1 MANRPRS
8 IVAKQ
13 GVASAVL
20 RIAVCIK
27 QIPLV
32 EDANFDPVTKTIRRD
47 GVNVISAFDLRAI
60 SLAMEF
66 KGTLGAHAT
75 VVTMGPPQARAA
87 LTDALAMGMDRAVHL
102 EDRAFAGSDTLATA
116 RTLGKWLK
124 RENFDLIML
133 GKYSLDAETGQVG
146 PEIAE
151 LLGIAQITG
160 VRKVQI
166 KDRTVV
172 AERESD
178 EGYDEVECALPAVLT
193 CAERVAQ
200 PIRVKAEAAEQ
211 ASARPIETVRAA
223 TLDSDLT
230 HFGAAGSPTWVQEVR
245 AVQTSHPKCRMIDAA
260 NPEDAAREVVAAL
273 SAMGALRR
281 ADKMRRP
288 VSAAIR
294 KPARGRDLWVA
305 CETDLAGAVTRGSL
319 ELLSHG
325 DELIARLG
333 GALVAI
339 GFPAALARHAE
350 LLASFGADHVVVL
363 DHPALDAYTPEAA
376 AEAMAHLVRERTPW
390 GLLLSASERGRDWG
404 PRLAARLGLGLTG
417 DAIGIEFD
425 DEGRMVA
432 LKPAFG
438 GNIVAPILS
447 KTFPQ
452 MATVRAGVLELAAA
466 NSVREAAV
474 ETVRPRLAAAL
485 SRMIATHSLLD
496 NSIAPLDGA
505 HVVVGVGMGVG
516 GPEGV
521 AAAKDLARTLGA
533 GMCATRRVT
542 DQGWMPRQLQ
552 VGLTGKAIDPQL
564 YIAIGVRGAPNH
576 TVGIKRAEVVVAI
589 NNDADAP
596 IFEHATLGLVSDWSI
611 ILPALAAAFK
621 PQSSI

>member
-1 MANRPRS
+1 
-8 IVAKQ
+8 
-13 GVASAVL
+13 VL

-47 GVNVISAFDLRAI
+47 GTNVISAFDLRAI

-66 KGTLGAHAT
+66 KQSLGAHAT
-75 VVTMGPPQARAA
+75 VITMGPPQARTA
-87 LTDALAMGMDRAVHL
+87 LTDALAMGLDRAVHL

-116 RTLGKWLK
+116 RTLAKWLV
-124 RENFDLIML
+124 REHFDLIML

-160 VRKVQI
+160 VRKVRLEGHTI
-166 KDRTVV
+166 A

-178 EGYDEVECALPAVLT
+178 EGYDEVECAMPAVLT

-200 PIRVKAEAAEQ
+200 PIRVKPEAAEQ
-211 ASARPIETVRAA
+211 ASSRPIETVRAA
-223 TLDSDLT
+223 ALDSDSAQ
-230 HFGAAGSPTWVQEVR
+230 FGAAGSPTWVQEVR
-245 AVQTSHPKCRMIDAA
+245 AVQSSHPQCRMFDAA
-260 NPEDAAREVVAAL
+260 DPQRAAREVVAAL
-273 SAMGALRR
+273 GEMGALRR
-281 ADKMRRP
+281 DSKARRP
-288 VSAAIR
+288 VSATLR
-294 KPARGRDLWVA
+294 KLARRRDLWVA
-305 CETDLAGAVTRGSL
+305 CETNLEGAVTRGSL

-325 DELIARLG
+325 DELVGRLG
-333 GALVAI
+333 GALVAV
-339 GFPAALARHAE
+339 GFPAELARHAE
-350 LLASFGADHVVVL
+350 LLASYGADHVVVL
-363 DHPALDAYTPEAA
+363 DHPALESSPPEAA

-390 GLLLSASERGRDWG
+390 GLLLNASERGRDWG

-425 DEGRMVA
+425 GEGRMVA

-466 NSVREAAV
+466 NNAREAAV
-474 ETVRPRLAAAL
+474 ETVRPQLAPAL
-485 SRMIATHSLLD
+485 GRTTGMHSLLD
-496 NSIAPLDGA
+496 NSIAPLEGA

-521 AAAKDLARTLGA
+521 AAAKDFARVLGA

-552 VGLTGKAIDPQL
+552 VGLTGKAIDPRL
-564 YIAIGVRGAPNH
+564 YFAIGVRGTPNH

-589 NNDADAP
+589 NSDPEAP
-596 IFEHATLGLVSDWSI
+596 IFERATLGLVADWSA
-611 ILPALAAAFK
+611 ILPALAAALK
-621 PQSSI
+621 TGPSA